1 MKLFIRT
8 LTAASF
14 ALAMAMPG
22 AASATPL
29 FVHDT
34 VTPRMAQQQLMRA
47 RLQSLRAQMLGME
60 SEMLRLQESLRRS
73 EIAQGADAPDMQE
86 LYPSQAPQANAC
98 PSQGPGQSGGSCG
111 AAGMM
116 QGMMQMMG
124 QMMQAFVQ

>member
-8 LTAASF
+8 LTAASV
-14 ALAMAMPG
+14 ALAITMPG

-34 VTPRMAQQQLMRA
+34 VTPRMAQQQLMRD
-47 RLQSLRAQMLGME
+47 RLQSLRAQMRNLE
-60 SEMLRLQESLRRS
+60 SEVLRMQETLRRS
-73 EIAQGADAPDMQE
+73 EIAQGASAPDM
-86 LYPSQAPQANAC
+86 LDAYPSQSRQANAC

-111 AAGMM
+111 TAGMM